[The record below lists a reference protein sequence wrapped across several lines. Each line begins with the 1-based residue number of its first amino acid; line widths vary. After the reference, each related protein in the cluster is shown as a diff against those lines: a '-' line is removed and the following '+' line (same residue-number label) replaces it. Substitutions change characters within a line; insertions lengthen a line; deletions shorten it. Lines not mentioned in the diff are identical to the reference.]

1 MSTAI
6 AKLVWLAAL
15 LRDLQVSFQ
24 YPVTLACDNTAAQHI
39 ADNPVFHN
47 RTKHLDID
55 CHFVRDHIQ
64 YGFLQTV
71 HVHSKL
77 QVVDILT
84 KALEHFSDQLL
95 CSKLGPVDPPQVEVK
110 MWN

>member
-1 MSTAI
+1 VHFLEVPLFCGKQKKQKTTSKSSAESEYRSMSTAM
-6 AKLVWLAAL
+6 AELVWLATL

-47 RTKHLDID
+47 RTKHLDIG

-64 YGFLQTV
+64 SSVLQTV
-71 HVHSKL
+71 HVHSML
-77 QVVDILT
+77 
-84 KALEHFSDQLL
+84 
-95 CSKLGPVDPPQVEVK
+95 
-110 MWN
+110 